1 MHSDSSD
8 KDDFYQ
14 KHLRPFPQERPTAF
28 ASWPPEVARLISM
41 ILRRGTC
48 QINCHAAGLYLLDEQ
63 TSFLKLCGSWGLLEN
78 SSEHP
83 IRSLAEATADL
94 EALLGSAVVLNEPF
108 LREKWNAPENYE
120 TSLCIPVADDQT
132 LLGTIWF
139 FAKEKRDFT
148 SAELEKLEL
157 IAAKVA
163 LEIKRASLM
172 RYRPDADVHQTE
184 TSGGQTANSPTPS
197 SQRKDDN
204 CPDEW
209 ETLKESEEL
218 LDLLR
223 KRVEKNG
230 TCKTMML
237 FVAKDN

>member
-1 MHSDSSD
+1 MRSDFSD

-14 KHLRPFPQERPTAF
+14 RHLRPFPQERPAAF

-41 ILRRGTC
+41 ILRRGTRQIDC
-48 QINCHAAGLYLLDEQ
+48 QAAGLYLLDER
-63 TSFLKLCGSWGLLEN
+63 TSFLKLCGSWGPLER
-78 SSEHP
+78 SAEHP
-83 IRSLAEATADL
+83 IRPLSSATADL
-94 EALLGSAVVLNEPF
+94 EALLGNAVVLNEPF
-108 LREKWNAPENYE
+108 LREKWNAPEQYE

-139 FAKEKRDFT
+139 VSDKKRDFT

-163 LEIKRASLM
+163 LEIKRASLIKNH
-172 RYRPDADVHQTE
+172 ADIESYQEE
-184 TSGGQTANSPTPS
+184 TAENPAPFRRKSPSGGQAEL
-197 SQRKDDN
+197 D
-204 CPDEW
+204 
-209 ETLKESEEL
+209 TLQESEEL

-223 KRVEKNG
+223 KRVEKSG

-237 FVAKDN
+237 FVAKDR